1 MSTEESKDKR
11 DQLKKELT
19 ELQRRLN
26 ETNILK
32 ESSFEKK
39 HLITKQIS
47 DFRAKIN
54 ESKHKRDILTKEVKE
69 LKEKR
74 KELNDV
80 IITKISEIKEIDKDK
95 KEVLKKNKVSGNPEL
110 FRKEIEKLEFR
121 IETEGMSFSKE
132 QQAMKQIH
140 NLKKQ
145 LNEIKET
152 KEVMGKGRGLSREID
167 ELKKKADDVHQEI
180 QTKAK
185 ESQENHELMIGLIK
199 KIDELKK
206 EEKETFKKF
215 MEGKQE
221 FTKINDELKSRLG
234 EMNEISVEVHKSKKQ
249 RFDKRKEQDQ
259 RTLAEKRIEVE
270 EKLKRG
276 DKLNNEDLLVLQG
289 TDSED

>member
-39 HLITKQIS
+39 HQITKQIS
-47 DFRAKIN
+47 EFRAKIN
-54 ESKHKRDILTKEVKE
+54 ESKHKRDMLTKEVKE

-95 KEVLKKNKVSGNPEL
+95 KEVLKKNKVGGNPEL
-110 FRKEIEKLEFR
+110 FKKEIEKLEFR

-132 QQAMKQIH
+132 QLAMKQIH

-167 ELKKKADDVHQEI
+167 ELKQKADDVHTEI

-206 EEKETFKKF
+206 EEKEAFKKF

-234 EMNEISVEVHKSKKQ
+234 EMNEISVEVHKGKKQ